1 MEVKKRSVKIS
12 SNDMFNIRKR
22 FSISPLIQT
31 VRQLIHHQLLNNGI
45 QFCKNK
51 CDTIMDDSDPI
62 VNEKWIPFAHDVI
75 DSVLCFG
82 FAVVQV
88 GKNKYPKVLEDK
100 SYRLEL
106 EYTEKFEYKYTAY
119 TTDDPNK
126 TVQNVIVYYSFRF
139 IPSLDGTFNS
149 PMVKAL
155 TRIDFLDNL
164 RYSCSK
170 IEHDRAHPVY
180 FSEIKETDGNKVKEG
195 VDYDFYAEANSSELS
210 SDMKFS
216 RNKSAVELLNRQK
229 HLYNDFYNMNHAKK
243 ANKKLESII
252 QLPMGHSIVN
262 PPNFSARGDLTNLIR
277 VCQEEICA
285 SFGIPRSI
293 VFSDTAGNVKGDS
306 FGTHQTFMHTLMWWK
321 KKLSIVMA
329 DCYNIIHLDEIMKNI
344 DFKSGQSVEKLKKEH
359 TVTVT
364 FPVTP
369 MVENEQLRMLY
380 EQGIISFENY
390 GKYVLRNIGL
400 PLDLLQKKPPP
411 IDELLFEKPP
421 QETPGTT
428 PAPKK
433 PAAKKPAAKKDT
445 AKKPTAKK
453 PAPKKPAAKKPA
465 AKKPAP
471 ENPAEKKKKEEEK
484 KRKREDTKTTASKK
498 R

>member
-1 MEVKKRSVKIS
+1 
-12 SNDMFNIRKR
+12 
-22 FSISPLIQT
+22 
-31 VRQLIHHQLLNNGI
+31 
-45 QFCKNK
+45 
-51 CDTIMDDSDPI
+51 
-62 VNEKWIPFAHDVI
+62 
-75 DSVLCFG
+75 
-82 FAVVQV
+82 
-88 GKNKYPKVLEDK
+88 
-100 SYRLEL
+100 
-106 EYTEKFEYKYTAY
+106 
-119 TTDDPNK
+119 
-126 TVQNVIVYYSFRF
+126 
-139 IPSLDGTFNS
+139 
-149 PMVKAL
+149 
-155 TRIDFLDNL
+155 
-164 RYSCSK
+164 
-170 IEHDRAHPVY
+170 
-180 FSEIKETDGNKVKEG
+180 
-195 VDYDFYAEANSSELS
+195 
-210 SDMKFS
+210 MKFS

-329 DCYNIIHLDEIMKNI
+329 DCYNIIHLDDIMKNI
-344 DFKSGQSVEKLKKEH
+344 DFKTAESVEKLKKEH

-380 EQGIISFENY
+380 EQGIISFESY